1 MSTKRSSEIDI
12 AVAYIRSKD
21 KYRRFAPED
30 QQATVVR
37 AVIGH
42 VLDRIQAERTPKS
55 KLLYL
60 TGTVTREFVHTN
72 DRNEAREVEAL
83 IKAIEAG
90 ISEVL
95 RQRKRWQK
103 NLRERRKA
111 ESSENPVTKSGQI
124 RLI

>member
-1 MSTKRSSEIDI
+1 MATKRSSEIDT
-12 AVAYIRSKD
+12 AVAYIRSKP
-21 KYRRFAPED
+21 KYQRFAPEGVQD
-30 QQATVVR
+30 TVVR

-42 VLDRIQAERTPKS
+42 VLDRFQAERTPKS

-60 TGTVTREFVHTN
+60 TGFVTREFIHTN
-72 DRNEAREVEAL
+72 NPAESRETEAL

-103 NLRERRKA
+103 KLRERKA
-111 ESSENPVTKSGQI
+111 AEASENPVTKSGQI